1 MTDKSKTIPINRIL
15 KPNLIKY
22 SIFVQVE
29 IMKRIYII
37 LSLLTLC
44 LSGFSQNAE
53 NNDLKI
59 VVENLN
65 RTRGNL
71 IKATE
76 NLTPAQW
83 SFKESPERWSIS
95 EIVEHLSIWEI
106 LWNKELQVM
115 TQNKPQPELRATC
128 LPDSYYKEFIM
139 EEKTHNSAE
148 ITHPRGFVEGKN
160 TIVWFTKLR
169 DINIKF
175 AENLKIDMRDYFERT
190 GTPNPRNMYNVY
202 IYVWGHIDRH
212 IRQINKVK
220 AHPNYP
226 K

>member
-1 MTDKSKTIPINRIL
+1 MKKIIFIISIL
-15 KPNLIKY
+15 TA
-22 SIFVQVE
+22 S
-29 IMKRIYII
+29 
-37 LSLLTLC
+37 
-44 LSGFSQNAE
+44 LSGFSQTTE
-53 NNDLKI
+53 SNDLK
-59 VVENLN
+59 VVLENLT
-65 RTRGNL
+65 RTKVDL

-76 NLTPAQW
+76 NLSTAQW
-83 SFKESPERWSIS
+83 NFKESAERWSIA

-128 LPDSYYKEFIM
+128 QPDSYYKEFIM
-139 EEKTHNSAE
+139 EEKQHVSAD
-148 ITHPRGFVEGKN
+148 ITHPKGFIKDQN
-160 TIVWFTKLR
+160 TIVWFTKFR

-190 GTPNPRNMYNVY
+190 ATQNPRNMYNVY
-202 IYVWGHIDRH
+202 IYVSGHIDRH

>member
-1 MTDKSKTIPINRIL
+1 MKKIIQNTILNDDI
-15 KPNLIKY
+15 
-22 SIFVQVE
+22 
-29 IMKRIYII
+29 IMKKIILI

-44 LSGFSQNAE
+44 LSSFSQTTE

-59 VVENLN
+59 VIENLN
-65 RTRGNL
+65 RTKVDL
-71 IKATE
+71 IKATD

-83 SFKESPERWSIS
+83 NFKESSERWSIA

-106 LWNKELQVM
+106 LWNKVLQVM

-128 LPDSYYKEFIM
+128 LPDSYYKGFIM
-139 EEKTHNSAE
+139 EEKQHVSAE
-148 ITHPRGFVEGKN
+148 ITHPRGFIKDQN
-160 TIVWFTKLR
+160 TIVWFTKFR

-190 GTPNPRNMYNVY
+190 AMPNPRNMYNVY